1 MKRQLVLILVGLS
14 LALMLWRLPA
24 RHRTGSTV
32 RHSVGDLQPR
42 GTSARPSALAAGPGS
57 IGNWAFT
64 TNDTN
69 KLDATGAPGP
79 SGTPE
84 TPRKRAWDV
93 AFFSKQ
99 GAAKEGESIRFELAG
114 GLMASGT
121 VRQSSSKDGQVV
133 YVSGELTEPEPGR
146 FFFQKQTRAGVAGDF
161 VGIVELPASGTA
173 YRIEPTGPGKTPE
186 LVERPLGAVLCVRMP
201 RSVATASK
209 PARKRA
215 GVKFGKLTDA
225 PIPPY
230 QQGIVVL
237 ESLHGSVPVIYL
249 DFAGG
254 YTSTWG
260 GIAYARPEVSNSQI
274 REVWSRVTEDYLPFN
289 INVTTDLQV
298 YENAPDGSR
307 QRVIITPTD
316 AAAPEAGGVAY
327 IGSFN
332 WSREAPCWVF
342 MISGKDCA
350 EACSHEAGHT
360 LGLTHEGQI
369 INGTNYVYYY
379 GQGSGETGWAPIM
392 GVGFYENVS
401 QWSKGEYIDANNPQD
416 QLNVIASWNNNVT
429 YRLDDTG
436 DTLATSRYLEL
447 YSNYSASAQ
456 GVIERTADTDA
467 FQFTTSGGLVSLR
480 ADPASEGPDLAIEAT
495 LCDASDTVLAAS
507 NPQDTLWASLTTNLP
522 AGTYTFRVAG
532 AGRNDPLTNGFSN
545 YASLGYY
552 SITGS
557 VANARLPTRFQ
568 IPEHVVNG
576 TIVGTVPPGVSNGD
590 SLGYAI
596 LSGNTGNTFA
606 IDSSGTLTVADN
618 TLLDY
623 GTLASQGQF
632 TVQFELF
639 VNITDLQN
647 GSLRETNR
655 RVVVAVM
662 PVPPMITV
670 GPRAV
675 EAPAGSSIS
684 LSATATS
691 PGASWLQFQWLFN
704 GLPLP
709 GAYASTLVLTNIQS
723 WNSGEYLAVVMDA
736 FSSATSQ
743 VANVTVN
750 PVGPVIVV
758 QPQAQAAFPG
768 LGATFNCVA
777 SGSEPFSYQ
786 WQFNGDD
793 LAGATQAQLALTNI
807 SPQQAGIYGVVVTNS
822 MGNAVSAGAALEMV
836 SVAAWGW
843 DSAGQADLHSDLTN
857 VVQVAAGAVH
867 SLALRRDGSVFA
879 WGATNLCDVPA
890 GLSNVVAIA
899 AAADHSLALKSDGTV
914 TAWGDDSTGQLD
926 LPPGAT
932 SIVAIA
938 AGPNCTLALNSSGQV
953 LACGQGT
960 DNPLGPP
967 PVLTNIVAIAAGS
980 NHCLALRADGGVIA
994 WGDDRFGQSDVPT
1007 NLNNIVA
1014 IAAGD
1019 SHSMALRSDGT
1030 VVGWGNN
1037 TNGQI
1042 AVPDLL
1048 TNVVGISAGAFN
1060 SFALRADGT
1069 LVGWGAGAAPG
1080 ISLYPDCGQSS
1091 VPASVTNVAQVSC
1104 GAAHTLALVGD
1115 GAPFIATQPVSQF
1128 TSAGSQVVFRAAT
1141 TGAFPISYQWQFM
1154 GTNLDGATNQL
1165 LILQNVSDA
1174 NAGLYGVLVSN
1185 SFGVVSSAAVQ
1196 LTVATSP
1203 FVIDQPQDTNIC
1215 VGTSGSMQVVAGGLP
1230 PFYYQWLFN
1239 GMILPDATNSMLA
1252 FSNMRFSQEGEYA
1265 VIISNAS
1272 ASITILPAKL
1282 SISQVA
1288 AWGLGDGPTD
1298 YVNNYGQ
1305 TIVPPG
1311 LTGVAQVA
1319 AGTFHSLALKSD
1331 STVVAWGAG
1340 SRSSQPLKSADY
1352 GQCSVP
1358 AGLSNVV
1365 AIAAGRYH
1373 SLALTQQGQV
1383 IAWGAGTTN
1392 ANIWPDYGQS
1402 KVPTGL
1408 DGVIAIAA
1416 GDYISVAVK
1425 HDSTVVVWGF
1435 SEQNGITNA
1444 PVRQGVVSVASR
1456 GTNILALTYLG
1467 AVYEWLQWGW
1477 GETYSNVAAI
1487 AAGGDFSLVLRTNG
1501 TVVGW
1506 GSLLPPQGLTNVMEI
1521 AAGEDYGLAVKN
1533 DGTIVTWGQ
1542 TNGNLTAVPG
1552 GLSNVVDIAGGQYH
1566 SLAAVGDAA
1575 ITIRNQPVDQT
1586 VFSFD
1591 QAYFTVAAVGA
1602 QPLEYQWRH
1611 NGKNIPGGTKIG
1623 LEISGQPFNAGDYQV
1638 VVTNNFGAV
1647 TSRVAKLSVVLTP
1660 SYALSTPG
1668 LTTWITSGDAAW
1680 FGETNVTY
1688 HTAYAVQS
1696 GAIAEGQQSTL
1707 QTTNVIGPGSL
1718 GFWWKVSCQQA
1729 FDSLSFYLDNVKVV
1743 GISGELDWQQQT
1755 IAVPAGSHAL
1765 AWVYEKNGSVPS
1777 GQDCGWLDQIA
1788 FTLDPPVI
1796 TSQPT
1801 GQVVMAGQPVQL
1813 SVSATGT
1820 PPLAYLWLKDGTNL
1834 PHRSSSQLS
1843 LPKVTKQDA
1852 GTYQVVVSHPGAA
1865 SILSRAAVLD
1875 VISPQRIVKASW
1887 QPDGS
1892 FQLVSADNQGIPL
1905 QPDEQWQYQAQ
1916 VSTNLVDWTPLPTPT
1931 ELWFGSLLL
1940 FDPYASNSTARFYRV
1955 VQLVP

>member
-1 MKRQLVLILVGLS
+1 MKRQFVLILVGLP

-24 RHRTGSTV
+24 RHQTGSSF
-32 RHSVGDLQPR
+32 RHSVADLQRR
-42 GTSARPSALAAGPGS
+42 GASARPSALAAGPGG
-57 IGNWAFT
+57 IGSLASTAN
-64 TNDTN
+64 NTN
-69 KLDATGAPGP
+69 KVEADSIPAP

-84 TPRKRAWDV
+84 APRKHAWDV

-99 GAAKEGESIRFELAG
+99 GAAKEGESIRFELLG
-114 GLMASGT
+114 ELMASGT
-121 VRQSSSKDGQVV
+121 VRQSSLREGQVV

-146 FFFQKQTRAGVAGDF
+146 FFFQKQTRAGVAGEF
-161 VGIVELPASGTA
+161 IGVVELPASGTA

-209 PARKRA
+209 PARKTV

-225 PIPPY
+225 PVPPY

-274 REVWSRVTEDYLPFN
+274 HEVWSRVAEDYLPFN

-327 IGSFN
+327 IGSFD
-332 WSREAPCWVF
+332 WSGETPCWVF
-342 MISGKDCA
+342 MVSGKDCA

-360 LGLTHEGQI
+360 LGLMHDGQI
-369 INGTNYVYYY
+369 VNGTNYVYYY

-392 GVGFYENVS
+392 GVGFVENVS
-401 QWSKGEYIDANNPQD
+401 QWSKGEYIYANNPQD
-416 QLNVIASWNNNVT
+416 QLNVIAGNNGVT
-429 YRLDDTG
+429 YRTDDTG

-447 YSNYSASAQ
+447 YPDYSASAQ

-495 LCDASDTVLAAS
+495 LCDASDTVLALS

-522 AGTYTFRVAG
+522 AGTYTFRVTG
-532 AGRNDPLTNGFSN
+532 AGRNDPLTNGFSS

-568 IPEHVVNG
+568 VVEHVPNG
-576 TIVGTVPPGVSNGD
+576 TIVGIVPPSVSDGD
-590 SLGYAI
+590 SLVYAMA
-596 LSGNTGNTFA
+596 SGNAGNTFA

-639 VNITDLQN
+639 VNITDPHN
-647 GSLRETNR
+647 GSLSETNR
-655 RVVVAVM
+655 RVVVAVI

-670 GPRAV
+670 EPRAV
-675 EAPAGSSIS
+675 EAPAGSTIS
-684 LSATATS
+684 LSATAIS
-691 PGASWLQFQWLFN
+691 PGASWLEFQWLLN
-704 GLPLP
+704 DLPLP

-743 VANVTVN
+743 VAIVTVN

-758 QPQAQAAFPG
+758 QPQALAAFPG
-768 LGATFNCVA
+768 LGATFNCAA

-786 WQFNGDD
+786 WQFNGADIP
-793 LAGATQAQLALTNI
+793 GATQAQLALSNI

-867 SLALRRDGSVFA
+867 SLALRRDGSVFG

-938 AGPNCTLALNSSGQV
+938 ASPNCTLALNSSGQV

-960 DNPLGPP
+960 DTPLGPP
-967 PVLTNIVAIAAGS
+967 LVLTNIVAIAAGS

-994 WGDDRFGQSDVPT
+994 WGDDRFGQSAVPT

-1019 SHSMALRSDGT
+1019 SHSLALRSDGT
-1030 VVGWGNN
+1030 VVAWGNN

-1042 AVPDLL
+1042 AVPNLL
-1048 TNVVGISAGAFN
+1048 SNVVGISVGAFN
-1060 SFALRADGT
+1060 SFALKADGT

-1115 GAPFIATQPVSQF
+1115 GAPFIATPPVGRF
-1128 TSAGSQVVFRAAT
+1128 ASAGSQVVFRAAA

-1165 LILQNVSDA
+1165 LILQNVLDA
-1174 NAGLYGVLVSN
+1174 NAGLYSVLVSN
-1185 SFGVVSSAAVQ
+1185 SFGVVSSAPGQ

-1203 FVIDQPQDTNIC
+1203 FVIDQPQDMNIC

-1239 GMILPDATNSMLA
+1239 GMLLPDATNSMLA
-1252 FSNMRFSQEGEYA
+1252 LSNVRFNQEGQYA

-1272 ASITILPAKL
+1272 GSITSPAAKL

-1288 AWGLGDGPTD
+1288 AWGLSDGPTD
-1298 YVNNYGQ
+1298 YANNYGQ
-1305 TIVPPG
+1305 TLVPSG
-1311 LTGVAQVA
+1311 LTGVVQVA
-1319 AGTFHSLALKSD
+1319 AGTFHSLALKPD
-1331 STVVAWGAG
+1331 GTVVAWGAG
-1340 SRSSQPLKSADY
+1340 SGSLQPMKSADY

-1358 AGLSNVV
+1358 DGLSNVV

-1373 SLALTQQGQV
+1373 SLALTQEGQV

-1392 ANIWPDYGQS
+1392 SRSWPD
-1402 KVPTGL
+1402 
-1408 DGVIAIAA
+1408 
-1416 GDYISVAVK
+1416 
-1425 HDSTVVVWGF
+1425 
-1435 SEQNGITNA
+1435 
-1444 PVRQGVVSVASR
+1444 
-1456 GTNILALTYLG
+1456 
-1467 AVYEWLQWGW
+1467 
-1477 GETYSNVAAI
+1477 
-1487 AAGGDFSLVLRTNG
+1487 
-1501 TVVGW
+1501 
-1506 GSLLPPQGLTNVMEI
+1506 
-1521 AAGEDYGLAVKN
+1521 
-1533 DGTIVTWGQ
+1533 
-1542 TNGNLTAVPG
+1542 
-1552 GLSNVVDIAGGQYH
+1552 
-1566 SLAAVGDAA
+1566 
-1575 ITIRNQPVDQT
+1575 
-1586 VFSFD
+1586 
-1591 QAYFTVAAVGA
+1591 
-1602 QPLEYQWRH
+1602 
-1611 NGKNIPGGTKIG
+1611 
-1623 LEISGQPFNAGDYQV
+1623 
-1638 VVTNNFGAV
+1638 
-1647 TSRVAKLSVVLTP
+1647 
-1660 SYALSTPG
+1660 
-1668 LTTWITSGDAAW
+1668 
-1680 FGETNVTY
+1680 
-1688 HTAYAVQS
+1688 
-1696 GAIAEGQQSTL
+1696 
-1707 QTTNVIGPGSL
+1707 
-1718 GFWWKVSCQQA
+1718 
-1729 FDSLSFYLDNVKVV
+1729 
-1743 GISGELDWQQQT
+1743 
-1755 IAVPAGSHAL
+1755 
-1765 AWVYEKNGSVPS
+1765 
-1777 GQDCGWLDQIA
+1777 
-1788 FTLDPPVI
+1788 
-1796 TSQPT
+1796 
-1801 GQVVMAGQPVQL
+1801 
-1813 SVSATGT
+1813 
-1820 PPLAYLWLKDGTNL
+1820 
-1834 PHRSSSQLS
+1834 
-1843 LPKVTKQDA
+1843 
-1852 GTYQVVVSHPGAA
+1852 
-1865 SILSRAAVLD
+1865 
-1875 VISPQRIVKASW
+1875 
-1887 QPDGS
+1887 
-1892 FQLVSADNQGIPL
+1892 
-1905 QPDEQWQYQAQ
+1905 
-1916 VSTNLVDWTPLPTPT
+1916 
-1931 ELWFGSLLL
+1931 
-1940 FDPYASNSTARFYRV
+1940 
-1955 VQLVP
+1955 